1 MLTEPPSSLS
11 AESLGK
17 GEEGRKG
24 QAGSPGSEQGMLVV
38 CLRQSVGFRLGGLEL
53 HMGLN

>member
-11 AESLGK
+11 AESPGK